1 MENTAQF
8 LLAFVKIL
16 LMVAG
21 CVVIGICTGY
31 PAAQWIGRKFAELLS
46 CLPTEKFAKPQPA
59 MGIPASKAIRGDLDG
74 AMESYEQL
82 LLDHPQE
89 KQIYL
94 RMLEIAFG
102 PLHAPDYG
110 EDILQRG
117 LQNLTCASERAAIL
131 SLSQALISGDFRPFK
146 YLDHGEVAVAQ

>member
-1 MENTAQF
+1 METAEF

-21 CVVIGICTGY
+21 CVFIGICIGY

-46 CLPTEKFAKPQPA
+46 CLPTEKFAKAPPA
-59 MGIPASKAIRGDLDG
+59 YGIPASKAIRGDLFG

-82 LLDHPQE
+82 LLDHPQD

-102 PLHAPDYG
+102 PLHAPEYG
-110 EDILQRG
+110 ENILQRG
-117 LQNLTCASERAAIL
+117 LKNLTRETERAVIL
-131 SLSQALISGDFRPFK
+131 SLTQELQSGQFMPFK
-146 YLDHGEVAVAQ
+146 YLVHGQIAVAR

>member
-1 MENTAQF
+1 MDSVSFIQAF
-8 LLAFVKIL
+8 LVV
-16 LMVAG
+16 LMMVTG
-21 CVVIGICTGY
+21 CVVIGIATGY
-31 PAAQWIGRKFAELLS
+31 PAAHWIGRKFAELLS
-46 CLPTEKFAKPQPA
+46 CLPTEKFAKAQPA
-59 MGIPASKAIRGDLDG
+59 YGIPASKAIRGDLEG

-102 PLHAPDYG
+102 PLHAPEYG

-117 LQNLTCASERAAIL
+117 LKNLTGEADRAALYHL
-131 SLSQALISGDFRPFK
+131 SLAIQNGEFTPFK
-146 YLDHGEVAVAQ
+146 YLDHAQVAVPG